1 MVVVTSKL
9 SILLCL
15 TGVKRLF
22 WSKSNDVLR
31 SKRSFTS
38 SDPAINPSKTPPL
51 QTSVTDATPTTLICE
66 PSVDTPVILLNLGR
80 VSPGTL

>member
-22 WSKSNDVLR
+22 SLILKLVLR
-31 SKRSFTS
+31 RKRSFVS
-38 SDPAINPSKTPPL
+38 SDPAINPSNTPPL
-51 QTSVTDATPTTLICE
+51 QTSVTDATPTTFICE

>member
-1 MVVVTSKL
+1 M
-9 SILLCL
+9 LLCL

-22 WSKSNDVLR
+22 SLISKLVLR

-38 SDPAINPSKTPPL
+38 SDPAISPSKTPPL
-51 QTSVTDATPTTLICE
+51 QTPGTDVTPTTLIFD